1 MQKRD
6 FMRLTLMLGLTIA
19 FMSCQT
25 TSKKEAKAKLEHYK
39 EIDFF
44 TQDSIHVYGDLYE
57 VDKKAPTILLFHQGG
72 SNARAE
78 YGPIIPSLTEE
89 GFNVFAIDQRR
100 GGQLYGSYNRTVADI
115 SINNFEYCDA
125 YTDLQGALNFVISD
139 GFTGKKILWG
149 SSYSATLAIKLA
161 DQYPNKIHGVLAFS
175 PASGG
180 PMQDCRPDEYFATL
194 KAPLLLLRPSQEMEI
209 ESVKD
214 QFDLARQN
222 NHQVYVATN
231 GKHGSSMLV
240 EERVAKPTDENW
252 DVVLIFLDT
261 ISNGRI

>member
-1 MQKRD
+1 MQKSK
-6 FMRLTLMLGLTIA
+6 FMRLTLILGLTIA
-19 FMSCQT
+19 FISCQT
-25 TSKKEAKAKLEHYK
+25 TSKKEGKVQVGHST

-44 TQDSIHVYGDLYE
+44 TQDSIHIYGDLYE
-57 VDKKAPTILLFHQGG
+57 VDKSAPTVLLFHQGG

-78 YGPIIPSLTEE
+78 YGPIIPRLTGIE
-89 GFNVFAIDQRR
+89 FNVFAIDQRR

-115 SINNFEYCDA
+115 PDNSFEYCDA
-125 YTDLQGALNFVISD
+125 YADIEGALNFVINA

-161 DQYPNKIHGVLAFS
+161 NQHPYDVHAVLAFS

-180 PMQDCRPDEYFATL
+180 PMQACRPDEYFATL
-194 KAPLLLLRPSQEMEI
+194 KVPLLLLRPSQEMEI

-214 QFDLARQN
+214 QFDLAQQN
-222 NHQVYVATN
+222 NHQVYVAIN

-240 EERVAKPTDENW
+240 EQRVSNSTDENW
-252 DVVLIFLDT
+252 QVVQAFLADVV
-261 ISNGRI
+261 NN